1 MFVSLASAIDAF
13 DVLTDLYVYVS
24 LAYVFVLLVN
34 QLAISFL
41 TIIDEY
47 KAFKPDFYFSGQG
60 SS

>member
-47 KAFKPDFYFSGQG
+47 KAFKPDF
-60 SS
+60 